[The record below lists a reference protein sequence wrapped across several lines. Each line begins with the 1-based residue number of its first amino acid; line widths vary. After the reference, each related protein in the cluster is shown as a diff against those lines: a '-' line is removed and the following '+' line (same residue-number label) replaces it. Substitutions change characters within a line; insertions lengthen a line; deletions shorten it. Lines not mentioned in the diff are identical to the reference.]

1 LYFLRQEASEGE
13 GAMITKKVGYF
24 VIRNDQLDLIND
36 GLMDRGLTAEDV
48 ISINYDS
55 ELKLHMVWFKINAIE
70 GIKI

>member
-1 LYFLRQEASEGE
+1 MR
-13 GAMITKKVGYF
+13 TKKVGYF